1 MVKIA
6 LNYLDINW
14 QRCHEQLAEIQE
26 KIVLAWK
33 IKDLTKVA
41 QLQNDLAR
49 SFGARALAVRKVTT
63 NLSKNTA
70 GVDKIL
76 WKTPEEKVQ
85 AIQDLKN
92 LENYI
97 AKPVRRVYIPKQNGK
112 LRPLGIP
119 TMFDRAVQTLFAF
132 QLDPIAEEEAD
143 PRSYGF
149 RPYKGINDAM
159 MYLKLVLGSV
169 TATRRYILEAD
180 INKFFDSVNH
190 DWLIKNIPIKD
201 KILKQFLKAGF
212 IHNAHLKETDD
223 GFPQGGP
230 ISPTIANMVLNGLEK
245 HLGKEYLTVR
255 YADDFVVL
263 GKTAEDLE
271 KVAKP
276 CIEKYLQERGLKLN
290 LDKTG
295 ITTIEKGFNFLGYN
309 FKEYP
314 DKARVKGTKK
324 GIFLIKPDPLKVKTF
339 KKKLSIMVK
348 NNLNKPMYYT
358 LTKLNQILRGWA
370 EHYSVV
376 TSKKVFT
383 NIGRHL
389 WIILWKALKKK
400 HPTIAR
406 RQLANKYFKKVGD
419 NNWVFTCVQSKVGTM
434 TLYQIANTPI
444 KRHTICLHLNP
455 YLSKNTSYYEK
466 RIARK
471 SRHSVLLNKKG
482 SLLLNKQ
489 KGICPVCNAELLN
502 NEELEIHH
510 VKPRK
515 DGGADEIKNLVIL
528 HKVCHKQVT
537 YSKSKKLRA
546 VWKERKIIE

>member
-41 QLQNDLAR
+41 QRQNDLAR

-212 IHNAHLKETDD
+212 IHNAHLK
-223 GFPQGGP
+223 
-230 ISPTIANMVLNGLEK
+230 
-245 HLGKEYLTVR
+245 
-255 YADDFVVL
+255 
-263 GKTAEDLE
+263 
-271 KVAKP
+271 
-276 CIEKYLQERGLKLN
+276 
-290 LDKTG
+290 
-295 ITTIEKGFNFLGYN
+295 
-309 FKEYP
+309 
-314 DKARVKGTKK
+314 
-324 GIFLIKPDPLKVKTF
+324 
-339 KKKLSIMVK
+339 
-348 NNLNKPMYYT
+348 
-358 LTKLNQILRGWA
+358 
-370 EHYSVV
+370 
-376 TSKKVFT
+376 
-383 NIGRHL
+383 
-389 WIILWKALKKK
+389 
-400 HPTIAR
+400 
-406 RQLANKYFKKVGD
+406 
-419 NNWVFTCVQSKVGTM
+419 
-434 TLYQIANTPI
+434 
-444 KRHTICLHLNP
+444 
-455 YLSKNTSYYEK
+455 
-466 RIARK
+466 
-471 SRHSVLLNKKG
+471 
-482 SLLLNKQ
+482 
-489 KGICPVCNAELLN
+489 
-502 NEELEIHH
+502 
-510 VKPRK
+510 
-515 DGGADEIKNLVIL
+515 
-528 HKVCHKQVT
+528 
-537 YSKSKKLRA
+537 
-546 VWKERKIIE
+546 